1 MMKNLVQEPE
11 ADMDAP
17 AELVR
22 LLQLSE
28 RREPAVTEIAVWV
41 ALGIIQGRLRP
52 GQDLNSVQFAQQFG
66 TSRTP
71 VREALALL
79 ESDGLVEMRARKRP
93 RVATFSSEQI
103 REIFFLRAQL
113 MSALAQTAAE
123 KASAADIAE
132 LSTIVESLRRY
143 GSVGNDDRYLW
154 VHYNFFDTIVSI
166 SGNGTARGILNS
178 LFLQTLPVRQAL
190 SRPARLAESLDYAE
204 LILEAFQRHDGQMA
218 ALMVSRSIQAALE
231 AIERGGLP
239 SGEAARFSE
248 PAAAWSV
255 GHPRAGRNGA
265 GPSNVAAVE

>member
-1 MMKNLVQEPE
+1 MMENLVQEPE

-17 AELVR
+17 AELVK
-22 LLQLSE
+22 LLQLSD

-71 VREALALL
+71 VREALQIL

-93 RVATFSSEQI
+93 RVASFSPEQI
-103 REIFFLRAQL
+103 REIFFLRAHL
-113 MSALAQTAAE
+113 MSALAQKAAE
-123 KASAADIAE
+123 KATDSDIAE
-132 LSTIVESLRRY
+132 LNAIVESLRRY
-143 GSVGNDDRYLW
+143 GSVVNDDRYLW
-154 VHYNFFDTIVSI
+154 VHYNFFDAIVTI

-204 LILEAFQRHDGQMA
+204 LILEAFQRRDGQMA
-218 ALMVSRSIQAALE
+218 SLMVSRSIQAALE

-239 SGEAARFSE
+239 STER
-248 PAAAWSV
+248 SV
-255 GHPRAGRNGA
+255 LSRAGGDWSA
-265 GPSNVAAVE
+265 GPSRSNRTGGLSNVAAVE